1 MTRTIIILALWAVG
15 AGVVG
20 FIATKGIANIAH
32 TAWEYSQ

>member
-20 FIATKGIANIAH
+20 FIATKGIANIAD
-32 TAWEYSQ
+32 TVEECSQ